1 MMIENKN
8 TICAYP
14 WNWFSFNVDYGMW
27 RACPRSQYRWFQTE
41 KEVDDFFNTTTQQ
54 EIRSDLYNGTRN
66 SNCVDCYTAEDK
78 GGMSYRQ
85 VLKKDYA
92 VDNASSVKVKSPKVL
107 ELKFSNLCNLKCV
120 FCASV
125 CSSLWEHEIGL
136 PQQYIDNQKVSAE
149 YMRKSLFKWL
159 KENIR
164 HVDSI
169 MYLGGEPALQPEFYE
184 IVDLLLNNTPE
195 WVGQKELTFSTN
207 TYYPEAYREKFET
220 AIQKVL
226 DAGHTVFPRISLDGI
241 GNKQSY
247 QRTNLRWD
255 HFEKNMLSFL
265 GKFNTKTN
273 GIKKIRAN
281 IALNILNLVYCGEIV
296 EYLDSVGFGDI
307 EPHYNY
313 IVRPEMFYMRH
324 WGSKLNDAI
333 DIIQQQDFKKHSAYK
348 EHIIKMASSFTNL
361 EPNIDHINETK
372 KWLDEY
378 DSKQGFNFLEMF
390 PENRYMFNEM

>member
-1 MMIENKN
+1 
-8 TICAYP
+8 
-14 WNWFSFNVDYGMW
+14 MW
-27 RACPRSQYRWFQTE
+27 RACPRSEYRWFQTE
-41 KEVDDFFNTTTQQ
+41 SEVDNFFNTKTEQK
-54 EIRSDLYNGTRN
+54 IRSDLYNGTRN
-66 SNCVDCYTAEDK
+66 SNCGDCYTAEDS
-78 GGMSYRQ
+78 GGMSYRK

-92 VDNASSVKVKSPKVL
+92 VDNANSVIVKAPKVL

-125 CSSLWEHEIGL
+125 CSSLWEHELGL
-136 PQQYIDNQKVSAE
+136 PQQYVDNQKVSAE
-149 YMRKSLFKWL
+149 YMRKSLFEWL
-159 KENIR
+159 KKNIK

-169 MYLGGEPALQPEFYE
+169 MYLGGEPAIQPEFYE
-184 IVDLLLNNTPE
+184 IVDLLVNNKPD

-207 TYYPEAYREKFET
+207 TYYPEAYRKKFET
-220 AIQKVL
+220 ALQRVL

-265 GKFNTKTN
+265 EKFNTKTN
-273 GIKKIRAN
+273 GIRKIRAN
-281 IALNILNLVYCGEIV
+281 IALNIVNLVYCGEIV
-296 EYLDSVGFGDI
+296 QYLDSVGFGDI

-324 WGSKLNDAI
+324 WGNKLNTAI
-333 DIIQQQDFKKHSAYK
+333 DIIQQQDFKNHSVYK
-348 EHIIKMASSFTNL
+348 DHIIKMAKSFTNL

-378 DSKQGFNFLEMF
+378 DNKQGFNFLEMF

>member
-92 VDNASSVKVKSPKVL
+92 VDNASSVIVKSPKVL

-226 DAGHTVFPRISLDGI
+226 DTGHTVFPRISLDGI

>member
-1 MMIENKN
+1 MENKN

-14 WNWFSFNVDYGMW
+14 WTWFSFNVDYGMW
-27 RACPRSQYRWFQTE
+27 RSCPRSEYRWFQSE
-41 KEVDDFFNTTTQQ
+41 SEVDDFFNNKTEQK
-54 EIRSDLYNGTRN
+54 IRSDLYSGKRN
-66 SNCVDCYTAEDK
+66 SNCIDCYTAEDQ

-85 VLKKDYA
+85 VLKKDYE
-92 VDNASSVKVKSPKVL
+92 VSNASSTVVKAPNVI

-125 CSSLWEHEIGL
+125 CSSLWEHEVGL
-136 PQQYIDNQKVSAE
+136 PEHITTNQKVSSE
-149 YMRKSLFKWL
+149 YMRKSIFSWL
-159 KENIR
+159 KKNIK

-169 MYLGGEPALQPEFYE
+169 MYLGGEPAIQPEFYE

-195 WVGQKELTFSTN
+195 WIGQKELTFSTN

-241 GNKQSY
+241 GEKQSY

-265 GKFNTKTN
+265 GKFNTRTP

-281 IALNILNLVYCGEIV
+281 IALNIVNLIYCAEIV
-296 EYLDSVGFGDI
+296 QYLDSVGFSEI

-313 IVRPEMFYMRH
+313 IVKPEMFYMRH

-333 DIIQQQDFKKHSAYK
+333 DIIEKQDFGKHNVYK
-348 EHIIKMASSFTNL
+348 DHIIKMAKSFTNL
-361 EPNIDHINETK
+361 QPDMDHIRKTK
-372 KWLDEY
+372 EWIDNY
-378 DSKQGFNFLEMF
+378 DKKQGFDFNKVF
-390 PENRYMFNEM
+390 PDNRYMFDEV

>member
-1 MMIENKN
+1 
-8 TICAYP
+8 
-14 WNWFSFNVDYGMW
+14 MW

-41 KEVDDFFNTTTQQ
+41 KEVDDFFNTTTNRN
-54 EIRSDLYNGTRN
+54 IRRSLYTGVKHD
-66 SNCVDCYTAEDK
+66 NCIDCWTAEDK
-78 GGMSYRQ
+78 GGMSYRKT
-85 VLKKDYA
+85 LKKDFA
-92 VDNASSVKVKSPKVL
+92 VPNAHEEVVKSPKTI

>member
-1 MMIENKN
+1 
-8 TICAYP
+8 
-14 WNWFSFNVDYGMW
+14 MW

-92 VDNASSVKVKSPKVL
+92 VDNASSVIVKSPKVL

>member
-1 MMIENKN
+1 MENKN
-8 TICAYP
+8 TICEYP
-14 WNWFSFNVDYGMW
+14 WTWFSFNIDYGMW
-27 RACPRSQYRWFQTE
+27 RSCPRSEYRWFQSE
-41 KEVDDFFNTTTQQ
+41 SEVDDFFNNKTEQK
-54 EIRSDLYNGTRN
+54 IRSDLYSGKRN
-66 SNCVDCYTAEDK
+66 SNCVDCYTAEDQ

-85 VLKKDYA
+85 VLKKDYE
-92 VDNASSVKVKSPKVL
+92 VNNASSTVVKAPKVI

-125 CSSLWEHEIGL
+125 CSSLWEHEVGL
-136 PQQYIDNQKVSAE
+136 PEHIITNQKVSSE
-149 YMRKSLFKWL
+149 YMRESIFSWL
-159 KENIR
+159 KENIQ

-169 MYLGGEPALQPEFYE
+169 MYLGGEPAIQPEFYE
-184 IVDLLLNNTPE
+184 IVDLLVDNGPDII
-195 WVGQKELTFSTN
+195 GQKELTFSTN
-207 TYYPEAYREKFET
+207 TYYPKAYREKFET

-241 GNKQSY
+241 GEKQSY

-265 GKFNTKTN
+265 KKFNTKTP

-281 IALNILNLVYCGEIV
+281 IALNIVNLIYCAEIV
-296 EYLDSVGFGDI
+296 QYLDSVGFSEI

-313 IVRPEMFYMRH
+313 IVKPEMFYMRN

-333 DIIQQQDFKKHSAYK
+333 TIIEKQDFGKHSVYK
-348 EHIIKMASSFTNL
+348 DHIIKMAKSFTNL
-361 EPNIDHINETK
+361 EPDLDHIRNTK
-372 KWLDEY
+372 NWLDQY
-378 DSKQGFNFLEMF
+378 DKKHGLNFAETF

>member
-14 WNWFSFNVDYGMW
+14 WNWFSFNVDYGVW

-41 KEVDDFFNTTTQQ
+41 EEVDDFFNTTTQQ

-333 DIIQQQDFKKHSAYK
+333 DIIQQQDFKKHSVYK

-378 DSKQGFNFLEMF
+378 DSKQGYNFLEMF

>member
-1 MMIENKN
+1 MIENKN

-41 KEVDDFFNTTTQQ
+41 EEVDDFFNTTTQQ

-92 VDNASSVKVKSPKVL
+92 VDNASSVIVKSPKVL

-372 KWLDEY
+372 KWLDQY
-378 DSKQGFNFLEMF
+378 DSKQGYNFLEMF

>member
-1 MMIENKN
+1 MIDNKN

-14 WNWFSFNVDYGMW
+14 WTWFSFNVDYGMW
-27 RACPRSQYRWFQTE
+27 RSCPRSDYRWFQSDD
-41 KEVDDFFNTTTQQ
+41 EVNDFFNTDKQK
-54 EIRSDLYNGTRN
+54 EIRSDLYNGKRN

-78 GGMSYRQ
+78 GGMSYRK

-92 VDNASSVKVKSPKVL
+92 VDNASSTIIKSPKVL

-125 CSSLWEHEIGL
+125 CSSLWEHELGL
-136 PQQYIDNQKVSAE
+136 PEQVTANQKVSAE
-149 YMRKSLFKWL
+149 YMKKKIFSWL
-159 KENIR
+159 KENIK

-169 MYLGGEPALQPEFYE
+169 MYLGGEPAIQPEFYE
-184 IVDLLLNNTPE
+184 IVDLLTSNTPD

-207 TYYPEAYREKFET
+207 TYYPEAHRERFET

-226 DAGHTVFPRISLDGI
+226 DAGHTVFPRISLDGV
-241 GNKQSY
+241 GDKQSY

-265 GKFNTKTN
+265 EKFNTSTP

-281 IALNILNLVYCGEIV
+281 IALNVLNLTACGEIV
-296 EYLDSVGFGDI
+296 QYLDSVGFGDI

-313 IVRPEMFYMRH
+313 IVKPEMFYMRH
-324 WGSKLNDAI
+324 WGSKLGNAV
-333 DIIQQQDFKKHSAYK
+333 DIIKEQDFKKHTKYK
-348 EHIIKMASSFTNL
+348 DHIINMANSFTNL
-361 EPNIDHINETK
+361 DPDMNHIRKTK
-372 KWLDEY
+372 EWIDEY
-378 DSKQGFNFLEMF
+378 DKKQGFDFNKVF
-390 PENRYMFNEM
+390 PDNGYMFNEM

>member
-14 WNWFSFNVDYGMW
+14 WNWFSFNVDFGMW

-54 EIRSDLYNGTRN
+54 EIRSDLYNGTKN
-66 SNCVDCYTAEDK
+66 SNCVDCYTAGDK

-92 VDNASSVKVKSPKVL
+92 VDNASSVIVKSPKVL

-136 PQQYIDNQKVSAE
+136 PQQYVDNQKVSAE
-149 YMRKSLFKWL
+149 YMRKSLFNWL
-159 KENIR
+159 KKNIR

-207 TYYPEAYREKFET
+207 TYYPKAYREKFET

-241 GNKQSY
+241 GKKQSY

-265 GKFNTKTN
+265 EKFNTKTN

-333 DIIQQQDFKKHSAYK
+333 NIIQQQDFKKHSVYK

>member
-92 VDNASSVKVKSPKVL
+92 VDNASSVIVKSPKVL

>member
-41 KEVDDFFNTTTQQ
+41 EEVDDFFNTTTQQ

-333 DIIQQQDFKKHSAYK
+333 DIIQQQDFKKHSVYK

-378 DSKQGFNFLEMF
+378 DSKQGYNFLEMF

>member
-41 KEVDDFFNTTTQQ
+41 EEVDDFFNTTTQQ

-378 DSKQGFNFLEMF
+378 DSKQGYNFLEMF